1 MRLAK
6 LVFIALCAVF
16 LAACGSNEPKDVAL
30 SFEKAMIDGDVK
42 KVMSQLYLVK
52 KGDTPLT
59 DADKQAIEGKLMM
72 MTGEVKNKTQA
83 RGGFDKVEFIEET
96 VGENEAQVK
105 VRLHFKDGS
114 TSDDKVY
121 LIKNDGKWQ
130 VNLKY

>member
-42 KVMSQLYLVK
+42 KVMSQLYLAK
-52 KGDTPLT
+52 NGDKPLT
-59 DADKQAIEGKLMM
+59 DTDKQALEGKLMM
-72 MTGEVKNKTQA
+72 MTGEAKRQADA
-83 RGGFDKVEFIEET
+83 RGGFDKVEFVEET

-105 VRLHFKDGS
+105 MRIHFKDGS
-114 TSDDKVY
+114 TSDDKVS
-121 LIKNDGKWQ
+121 LIKNDGKWK